1 MKIDNYGII
10 VGNATDVGKVR
21 RYNEDYM
28 AHFGTVYGYCVIVC
42 DGMGGHA
49 AGNVASR
56 AAVDAIRHYLQDG
69 KITRTD
75 TSNALLNSIEF
86 ANFRLREM
94 VAEKPELA
102 GMGTTCVI
110 ALIKNDELFVAHAG
124 DSRLYFIRD
133 NEIEQVSRDH
143 STVQDLIDAG
153 VLTEDEALQS
163 EKRNQ
168 ITKAIGIFEKVGAS
182 VIPQPIHLV
191 YNDKILLC
199 SDGLTSHLSD
209 KEISELINQSEDAQL
224 TASLLVENA
233 NLGGGT
239 DNITVQLV
247 QYIRKPALRQKLG
260 QLGNLFTTAFAF
272 LFNAF

>member
-209 KEISELINQSEDAQL
+209 KEISELINQSEDVQL

>member
-1 MKIDNYGII
+1 LKIDNYGII

-209 KEISELINQSEDAQL
+209 KEISELINQSEDVQL

>member
-1 MKIDNYGII
+1 LKIDNYGLI

-28 AHFGTVYGYCVIVC
+28 AHFGTVYGYCIIVC

-49 AGNVASR
+49 AGHVASR

-75 TSNALLNSIEF
+75 TANALINAIEF

-94 VAEKPELA
+94 VAQKPELA

-124 DSRLYFIRD
+124 DSRLYFIRGND
-133 NEIEQVSRDH
+133 IEQVSRDH

-182 VIPQPIHLV
+182 VIPQPIKLV

-199 SDGLTSHLSD
+199 SDGLTTHLSD
-209 KEISELINQSEDAQL
+209 KEILELINQSEDVQVA
-224 TASLLVENA
+224 ASLLMENA
-233 NLGGGT
+233 NHGGGS

-247 QYIRKPALRQKLG
+247 HYIRKPASRQESG
-260 QLGNLFTTAFAF
+260 YLGNLFNTAFAL

>member
-1 MKIDNYGII
+1 LKIDNYGII

>member
-1 MKIDNYGII
+1 MEIDNYKIV

-28 AHFGTVYGYCVIVC
+28 AHFGTAYGYCVIVC
-42 DGMGGHA
+42 DGMGGHT
-49 AGNVASR
+49 AGDVASR

-69 KITRTD
+69 RITKTD
-75 TSNALLNSIEF
+75 TANALLNAIEF

-110 ALIKNDELFVAHAG
+110 ALIKNADLYVAHAG
-124 DSRLYFIRD
+124 DSRLYFIR
-133 NEIEQVSRDH
+133 NNGIEQISRDH

-153 VLTEDEALQS
+153 LLTEEEALQS

-182 VIPQPIHLV
+182 VTAEPIQLL
-191 YNDKILLC
+191 YDDKILLC
-199 SDGLTSHLSD
+199 SDGLTAHASE
-209 KEISELINQSEDAQL
+209 KEISEIINSNEDVQL
-224 TASLLVENA
+224 TATNLVEKA
-233 NLGGGT
+233 NEGGGT
-239 DNITVQLV
+239 DNITVQLI
-247 QYIRKPALRQKLG
+247 QYIGKPPSNRKFRHLA
-260 QLGNLFTTAFAF
+260 TI
-272 LFNAF
+272 FNTWLPFY